1 MRARLTAAP
10 ATANPPASSRAVWV
24 LFSGTTWN
32 SRAISAAPVVC
43 PARRAVASM
52 PLAEPLRSG
61 GAEAIRMLLLGD
73 WNSPNPAPQS
83 TSRQMMS
90 KSVGCSGRKASRNS
104 PAAIIVSPVPPSS
117 PA

>member
-1 MRARLTAAP
+1 
-10 ATANPPASSRAVWV
+10 
-24 LFSGTTWN
+24 
-32 SRAISAAPVVC
+32 
-43 PARRAVASM
+43 M

-117 PA
+117 PAYSPALTAMMVAETMDIMPPPESTSCSAPGAGT